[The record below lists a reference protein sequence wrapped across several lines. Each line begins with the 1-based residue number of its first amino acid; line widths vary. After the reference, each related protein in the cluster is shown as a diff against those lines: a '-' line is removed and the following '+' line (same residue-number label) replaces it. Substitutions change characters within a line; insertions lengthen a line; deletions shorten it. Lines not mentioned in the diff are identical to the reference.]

1 MPSAEMIRML
11 LESYDI
17 PVIIVPES
25 AGIAY
30 GLTVGPLGSVDI
42 LVEEE
47 DVERANEI
55 LRQYEQGELSSEEDL
70 PDNNAED
77 FTL

>member
-1 MPSAEMIRML
+1 ML

-17 PVIIVPES
+17 SVIIVPES
-25 AGIAY
+25 AGVAY
-30 GLTVGPLGSVDI
+30 GLTIGPLGSVDI